1 MVTPYRAVN
10 IFILEACVLIL
21 QIYAP
26 LIVRHKFPLAMYAF
40 NLNDVPIEITNKTVV
55 RAVRGRV
62 LFVMAIDLCNRV
74 AALAQKDQLYVIY
87 ERANIP
93 HRLFFTPFS
102 EELALAK
109 YNTPLSSPTVLHLL
123 NSFIFLCKFHRPSA
137 LIRLLRVYSET
148 SLPQD
153 SRKKNLTV
161 Y

>member
-55 RAVRGRV
+55 RTSKRQSSFCDGDRS
-62 LFVMAIDLCNRV
+62 LQPGCSTCT
-74 AALAQKDQLYVIY
+74 KDQLYVIY

-123 NSFIFLCKFHRPSA
+123 NSFIFLCTFRRPSA
-137 LIRLLRVYSET
+137 LIRLLRVYSEI

>member
-55 RAVRGRV
+55 RAVRVRV

-74 AALAQKDQLYVIY
+74 AALAQKINFMSSTKEQIFLTDCFL
-87 ERANIP
+87 
-93 HRLFFTPFS
+93 RLF
-102 EELALAK
+102 
-109 YNTPLSSPTVLHLL
+109 
-123 NSFIFLCKFHRPSA
+123 
-137 LIRLLRVYSET
+137 
-148 SLPQD
+148 
-153 SRKKNLTV
+153 RKN
-161 Y
+161 